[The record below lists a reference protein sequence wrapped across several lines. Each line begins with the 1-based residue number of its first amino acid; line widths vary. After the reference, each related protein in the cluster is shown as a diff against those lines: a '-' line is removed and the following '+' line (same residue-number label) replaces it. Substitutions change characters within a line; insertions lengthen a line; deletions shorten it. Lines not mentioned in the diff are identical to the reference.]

1 MKLSQAIAYAA
12 QNENFL
18 KFLELQDLK
27 AEEAHSLTARALK
40 TDDDDNIWIKIMAD
54 YGQPGVSAKDISVK
68 VHYSKKNATFTFDQ
82 VARL

>member
-27 AEEAHSLTARALK
+27 AEEAHSLTARVLK
-40 TDDDDNIWIKIMAD
+40 ADDDNIWIKIMAD

-68 VHYSKKNATFTFDQ
+68 VHYSKKNEAFTFDQ